1 MNRLQERK
9 LSMYEVVFHLLSST
23 NASIISQ
30 MPQMSIAIT
39 LLGSKIAQINDFVG
53 EQITNR
59 TGTAAT
65 KEQIRLNLIEKTEI
79 IARKVEAYAVNADNT
94 ELAKKVKYTFTGLEK
109 MADNIIVATATLIHD
124 TALERIT
131 DLAPYNIDNNN
142 LVEMKSIIDDFYS
155 YLPKPRTGIIEKKEA
170 TAELRK
176 LFSETDHLLN
186 KKIDILVGI
195 VKSDEPHFY
204 NNYSNSRI
212 LIDPGF
218 RTLSVRCLVTD
229 NNEQIITGATI
240 KIKGTTKKYTTKT
253 KGYCYI
259 KSLPE
264 GTHDLIISK
273 EGYTAKLISIPV
285 VNNERTD
292 IKVILNQ

>member
-9 LSMYEVVFHLLSST
+9 LSMYEVVFQFLTNT

-30 MPQMSIAIT
+30 MPQMNSSIT

-79 IARKVEAYAVNADNT
+79 IARKVEAYAVNTENT

-109 MADNIIVATATLIHD
+109 MADNVIAATATLIHD
-124 TALERIT
+124 TALEIST
-131 DLAPYNIDNNN
+131 ELAPYNIVNDN
-142 LVEMKSIIDDFYS
+142 LVDLKSVIDDFYS
-155 YLPKPRTGIIEKKEA
+155 YLPKPRTGIVEKKEA
-170 TAELRK
+170 TSELRK
-176 LFSETDHLLN
+176 LFSETDNLLN
-186 KKIDILVGI
+186 NKIDILVGI
-195 VKSDEPHFY
+195 VKSDEPHFF
-204 NNYSNSRI
+204 NNYNNSRI

-218 RTLSVRCLVTD
+218 RPLAARCLVTD
-229 NNEQIITGATI
+229 KDNQVLSGVKV
-240 KIKGTTKKYTTKT
+240 KIVGTRKQFLTKS
-253 KGYCYI
+253 KGYCYV

-264 GTHDLIISK
+264 GSYEFSFTK
-273 EGYTAKLISIPV
+273 EGYITKV
-285 VNNERTD
+285 VSVAITNNERTEV
-292 IKVILNQ
+292 KVVLN